1 MFIKKNH
8 LYLLYFVFL
17 LFLFGC
23 QLKEPTKNHGILF
36 LKNRA
41 DILVVNKTNKNDVIS
56 KIGQPHSKSIS
67 NENEWIYIERIL
79 TKGEYFKLGQNILKE
94 NNVLILEFDNYG
106 ILTKK
111 IFLDK
116 DSKQKIEFSKDIT
129 VNEMTQKSFVQKFF
143 HSLKTKMYGNK

>member
-1 MFIKKNH
+1 M
-8 LYLLYFVFL
+8 
-17 LFLFGC
+17 
-23 QLKEPTKNHGILF
+23 
-36 LKNRA
+36 
-41 DILVVNKTNKNDVIS
+41 
-56 KIGQPHSKSIS
+56 
-67 NENEWIYIERIL
+67 
-79 TKGEYFKLGQNILKE
+79 GQNILKE

>member
-1 MFIKKNH
+1 M
-8 LYLLYFVFL
+8 
-17 LFLFGC
+17 
-23 QLKEPTKNHGILF
+23 
-36 LKNRA
+36 
-41 DILVVNKTNKNDVIS
+41 
-56 KIGQPHSKSIS
+56 
-67 NENEWIYIERIL
+67 

-94 NNVLILEFDNYG
+94 NNVLILKFDNYG

-143 HSLKTKMYGNK
+143 LRLNNSPHLYQ

>member
-1 MFIKKNH
+1 MNVI
-8 LYLLYFVFL
+8 LA
-17 LFLFGC
+17 
-23 QLKEPTKNHGILF
+23 TGILF

-41 DILVVNKTNKNDVIS
+41 DILEVNKTNKNDVIS

-94 NNVLILEFDNYG
+94 NNVLNLEFDNYG
-106 ILTKK
+106 NLTKK

-116 DSKQKIEFSKDIT
+116 NSKQKIEFSKEDK
-129 VNEMTQKSFVQKFF
+129 NLFN
-143 HSLKTKMYGNK
+143 GNICTLCFCSWLLANYH

>member
-8 LYLLYFVFL
+8 INILLFISV

-41 DILVVNKTNKNDVIS
+41 AILEVNKTNKNDVIK
-56 KIGQPHSKSIS
+56 KIGHPHSKSIS

-94 NNVLILEFDNYG
+94 NNILLLEFNKYG
-106 ILTKK
+106 ILSKK
-111 IFLDK
+111 VFLDK
-116 DSKQKIEFSKDIT
+116 GSKEKIEFSKDIT